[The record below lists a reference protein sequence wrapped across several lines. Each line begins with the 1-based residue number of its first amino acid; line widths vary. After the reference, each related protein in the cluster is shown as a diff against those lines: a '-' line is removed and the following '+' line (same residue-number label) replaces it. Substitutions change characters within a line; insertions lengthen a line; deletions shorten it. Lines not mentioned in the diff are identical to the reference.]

1 MKLTDAGIR
10 RLICAVKNMTPCG
23 VSFDQMMKE
32 LNKWELSNGLSV
44 WVCAVYFW
52 CMSQILLPPILVI
65 LSVWYGCLE

>member
-32 LNKWELSNGLSV
+32 LNK
-44 WVCAVYFW
+44 
-52 CMSQILLPPILVI
+52 
-65 LSVWYGCLE
+65 